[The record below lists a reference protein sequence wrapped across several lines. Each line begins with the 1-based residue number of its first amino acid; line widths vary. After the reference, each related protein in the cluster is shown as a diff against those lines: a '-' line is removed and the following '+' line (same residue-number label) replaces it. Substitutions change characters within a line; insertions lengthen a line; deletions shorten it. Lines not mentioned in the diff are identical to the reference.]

1 MLRTAVTTRLP
12 AHVAGVLAAVLA
24 AALLG
29 GPAAR
34 PVAAAATPIMG
45 PQEVGPA
52 QLASWFR
59 STGKQARIAV
69 SIEELAWL
77 FVSEGAAEGV
87 RGDIAFAQSILETG
101 YFTFPEHG
109 QVRPSD
115 HNYSGIGAVDGGN
128 NPARFSSPREGV
140 RAQIQHLRAYAD
152 PNVTR
157 SNLAHPLVDPR
168 FDLVQ
173 PKGKARYW
181 ESLGN
186 GNWATDPAYASKI
199 MQLWA
204 QITAHPRPPGDTPAQ
219 APTVGGFA
227 DVLAWHPHAAG
238 IAWASERGIVQGSG
252 GRFHPERA
260 VTRAQVT
267 TILHRYHEQLGNPP
281 TLSRSGRLRMYSDVD
296 PRDVHAP
303 GIRWATD
310 ATLVNGVSATRFAPV
325 RAMHRD
331 ELASVLA
338 RYRSAPST
346 YPSPFVDVARDSV
359 HAPPIGWGAYVRVV
373 SGVDGRRFLP
383 TRPLTRGQIASVL
396 ARLDRVPR

>member
-1 MLRTAVTTRLP
+1 
-12 AHVAGVLAAVLA
+12 
-24 AALLG
+24 
-29 GPAAR
+29 
-34 PVAAAATPIMG
+34 MG

-59 STGKQARIAV
+59 ATGRQARIAV
-69 SIEELAWL
+69 SVDELAWL

-87 RGDIAFAQSILETG
+87 RGDIAFAQSVLETG

-115 HNYSGIGAVDGGN
+115 HNYAGIGAVDGGN

-140 RAQIQHLRAYAD
+140 RAQVQHLRAYAD

-157 SNLAHPLVDPR
+157 ANLAHPCMDPR

-173 PKGKARYW
+173 PKGRARYW
-181 ESLGN
+181 ESLGG

-199 MQLWA
+199 MQLWS
-204 QITAHPRPPGDTPAQ
+204 QIRAHPRPPGDTPAR

-238 IAWASERGIVQGSG
+238 IGWAAERGIVEGSN

-260 VTRAQVT
+260 VTRAQLT
-267 TILHRYHEQLGNPP
+267 TILRRYHEQDPGAPR
-281 TLSRSGRLRMYSDVD
+281 LSRAGRLRSYSDVD
-296 PRDVHAP
+296 ARDVHAP

-310 ATLVNGVSATRFAPV
+310 ATLVNGVSATRFAPL
-325 RAMHRD
+325 RAIQRD
-331 ELASVLA
+331 ELTTVFA
-338 RYRSAPST
+338 RYRSAPDGH
-346 YPSPFVDVARDSV
+346 PVPFVDVAADSV
-359 HAPPIGWGAYVRVV
+359 HVPAIGWAAFVRVV
-373 SGVDGRRFLP
+373 SGIDHRRFLP
-383 TRPLTRGQIASVL
+383 TRPLTRGQVATTL
-396 ARLDRVPR
+396 ARLDGVP